1 MRYRKNHKEN
11 THRRVVEVAAARFR
25 KEGLDG
31 VGVATLMG
39 DAGLTHGGFY
49 SHFVSKEALIE
60 EVIEAGMDESFARIT
75 GASKDGGIE
84 AFIRFYLRPS
94 HREHPE
100 RGCPAAALGP
110 EIARH
115 SKATRSAFTR
125 KLRRIVSHIESL
137 LPNPNAETAQAIFA
151 TMVGTLQ
158 LARTVSHPELSDQLL
173 KAGQAAALIL
183 AQHRALGSAR

>member
-1 MRYRKNHKEN
+1 MRYRRDHKEN

-25 KEGLDG
+25 KEGLES

-49 SHFVSKEALIE
+49 SHFASKEALVK
-60 EVIEAGMDESFARIT
+60 EVVEAGMEESFARIIE
-75 GASKDGGIE
+75 ASREGGIE
-84 AFIRFYLRPS
+84 GFVRFYLRPS

-110 EIARH
+110 EIGRH

-125 KLRRIVSHIESL
+125 KLRRMVSHIESL
-137 LPNPNAETAQAIFA
+137 LPNPNVEIAQAIFA
-151 TMVGTLQ
+151 TLVGTLQ
-158 LARTVSHPELSDQLL
+158 LARAVSDSALSDQLL
-173 KAGQAAALIL
+173 KAGQEAALSL
-183 AQHRALGSAR
+183 AHQA